1 MKIVIF
7 DIITEQS
14 NHIVYKGDSTKAI
27 QYLQVEDFFFF
38 FLLFFK
44 ILKTKPKFLNF
55 LKL

>member
-38 FLLFFK
+38 FCFFS
-44 ILKTKPKFLNF
+44 KF
-55 LKL
+55 